1 MYGYVLVYIV
11 ICVYDY
17 GYVYI
22 CMYVYEYVWTCLEVV
37 LVSSTKSGIYADAL
51 QGPVSEE
58 GLAKVLEHVCG
69 GSSPL
74 CPGVEEDTV
83 AEGLAAHCVDAAVAA
98 MLPEGLPV
106 AIHSLCATPPPGPA
120 TKEPGVLGCHSGPV
134 LRVDED
140 WPSAHQLPWLGRV
153 RH

>member
-1 MYGYVLVYIV
+1 MYVYII
-11 ICVYDY
+11 ICVYEY
-17 GYVYI
+17 GYVYSFV
-22 CMYVYEYVWTCLEVV
+22 YVNEYVWTCFKIL
-37 LVSSTKSGIYADAL
+37 LVANSKGSIYADGL

-58 GLAKVLEHVCG
+58 GLAKVLDQVCG

-83 AEGLAAHCVDAAVAA
+83 AEGFAALCVDAAVAA

-106 AIHSLCATPPPGPA
+106 AIHSLCATLPPGPA
-120 TKEPGVLGCHSGPV
+120 TKDPGVLGCHSGQV
-134 LRVDED
+134 IRVDED
-140 WPSAHQLPWLGRV
+140 WPSAHQLPCLGRV